1 MEKIEFQWGFSLE
14 DITDSSM
21 GLIQNSCW
29 SNAPTSID
37 IYDLLEKE
45 LVLVLD
51 KKDESNNYW
60 FLNNWEELL
69 SRFK

>member
-1 MEKIEFQWGFSLE
+1 MVKIEFQWGFSLE

-37 IYDLLEKE
+37 IDTMEIT
-45 LVLVLD
+45 D
-51 KKDESNNYW
+51 SFKDII
-60 FLNNWEELL
+60 
-69 SRFK
+69 